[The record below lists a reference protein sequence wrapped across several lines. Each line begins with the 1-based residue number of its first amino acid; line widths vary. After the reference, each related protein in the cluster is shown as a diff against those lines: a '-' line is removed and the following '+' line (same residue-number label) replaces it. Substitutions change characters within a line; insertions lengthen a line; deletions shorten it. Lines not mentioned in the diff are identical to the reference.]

1 MKTEAFIDLL
11 TRQGQDHL
19 VGHIKG
25 LAPDKQ
31 EEFVRHNAGLDVD
44 LSLRLF
50 REFRANP
57 GRQSFGRISPAAVIS
72 LPRTAREEQRRE
84 RARAIGE
91 SLIRANRVA
100 CLIVAGG
107 QGSRLDHPGPK
118 GTFPVTPVKAKPLF
132 HHFAESLLA
141 LSRRYKA
148 SIPLLIMTSA
158 ENHEDTV
165 NFFASHGYFGLPDG
179 SVRFFSQDLLPSVTT
194 EGKLVLKDEGHIF
207 ANPDGHGGS
216 LKALHRSGL
225 LRLLL
230 DGGFTHLSY
239 CQVDN
244 PLVKLVDPV
253 FLGYHEETGAEC
265 STKVVRRR
273 DVNEKVGVYV
283 SVDGRDA
290 VVEYSDLGPE
300 YMAALDER
308 GEILYWAGNTAIHIF
323 SLPFIDRLTEGPFA
337 LPFHC
342 AVKTVEHLDGLGK
355 QTRSQCWKFET
366 FVFDAIPLARKTGC
380 MEILREEEF
389 SPVKNREG
397 EDSPATA
404 RRAMSDL
411 YRGWLRDTGITIP
424 EENMV
429 EISPLFAMDR
439 GELRRKVRGGKVSL
453 KGNVYFG

>member
-1 MKTEAFIDLL
+1 MKTEHFIDLL
-11 TRQGQDHL
+11 KNHGQDHL
-19 VGHIKG
+19 VRHFKG
-25 LAPDKQ
+25 LAPERQ
-31 EEFVRHNAGLDVD
+31 EEFLRHNLGLDVG

-50 REFRANP
+50 GEFSSAEAGNP
-57 GRQSFGRISPAAVIS
+57 LDQISPAPVIAI
-72 LPRTAREEQRRE
+72 PKTKHDQRRRE
-84 RARAIGE
+84 KARNLGE

-100 CLIVAGG
+100 CLMVAGG

-118 GTFPVTPVKAKPLF
+118 GTFPVTPVKGKPLF
-132 HHFAESLLA
+132 QHFAESLLA
-141 LSRRYKA
+141 LSRRYES
-148 SIPLLIMTSA
+148 SIPLLIMTSR
-158 ENHEDTV
+158 ENHEETV
-165 NFFASHGYFGLPDG
+165 RFFAANGYFGLPEG
-179 SVRFFSQDLLPSVTT
+179 TVHFFSQDLLPSVSV
-194 EGKLVLKDEGHIF
+194 EGRLLLKDEARLF

-225 LRLLL
+225 LGRLL
-230 DGGFTHLSY
+230 DDGFTHLSY

-253 FLGYHEETGAEC
+253 FLGFHEESGAEC

-283 SVDGRDA
+283 SAGGRDA
-290 VVEYSDLGPE
+290 IVEYSDLGPE
-300 YMAALDER
+300 YMAALDNK

-323 SLPFIDRLTEGPFA
+323 SLSFIRRLTEGAFA

-355 QTRSQCWKFET
+355 QTQSKAWKFET
-366 FVFDAIPLARKTGC
+366 FVFDAIPLARKTCC
-380 MEILREEEF
+380 MEVPREEEF
-389 SPVKNREG
+389 SPVKNKDG

-411 YRGWLRDTGITIP
+411 YRGWLRDTGIRVP

-429 EISPLFAMDR
+429 EISPLFAMDK
-439 GELRRKVRGGKVSL
+439 EDFLRKVKGGNVSL